1 MNWRSALQARWQRL
15 SRREQRWVLLGFG
28 LVALALLWW
37 LALAPA
43 RAVLKNADAQHRALA
58 LQWQQMQSLQMQ
70 AKALQAQPALDAADS
85 RRALEA
91 SLKPLGSAVQLSA
104 QVDRMLIT
112 VKGLEA
118 SALAQWLAQVRQNA
132 RLLPTE
138 AHLRRA
144 SSPGLWDGTLV
155 FTLPAS

>member
-1 MNWRSALQARWQRL
+1 MSWRSVLQARWQAV
-15 SRREQRWVLLGFG
+15 SRREQRLLLLGLG

-43 RAVLKNADAQHRALA
+43 LAVLKNADAQHRALEQ
-58 LQWQQMQSLQMQ
+58 QWQHMQRLQAQ
-70 AKALQAQPALDAADS
+70 AKALQALPTLDAQES

-91 SLKPLGSAVQLSA
+91 TLKPLGSAAQLSA

-118 SALAQWLAQVRQNA
+118 AALAQWLASVRQNA
-132 RLLPTE
+132 HLLPTE
-138 AHLRRA
+138 AHLKRA
-144 SSPGLWDGTLV
+144 STTGLWDGTLV
-155 FTLPAS
+155 FTLPPQ

>member
-1 MNWRSALQARWQRL
+1 MNWRSVLQARWQRVSL
-15 SRREQRWVLLGFG
+15 REQRLLLLAFG

-43 RAVLKNADAQHRALA
+43 LAVLKNADGQHRSLA
-58 LQWQQMQSLQMQ
+58 LQWQQMQRLQAQ
-70 AKALQAQPALDAADS
+70 AKALQALPTLDATES

-91 SLKPLGSAVQLSA
+91 SLKALGSAVQLSA

-118 SALAQWLAQVRQNA
+118 QALAQWLASVRQNA
-132 RLLPTE
+132 HLLPTE
-138 AHLRRA
+138 ARLKRA
-144 SSPGLWDGTLV
+144 SAAGLWDGTLV
-155 FTLPAS
+155 FTLPSQ

>member
-1 MNWRSALQARWQRL
+1 MNWRSVLRTRWQAV
-15 SRREQRWVLLGFG
+15 SRREQRLLLLGFG

-43 RAVLKNADAQHRALA
+43 LAVLKNADGQHRALEQQ
-58 LQWQQMQSLQMQ
+58 LQQMQRLQAQ
-70 AKALQAQPALDAADS
+70 AKALQALPTLDATES

-91 SLKPLGSAVQLSA
+91 SLKALGSAVQLSA

-118 SALAQWLAQVRQNA
+118 AALAQWLANVRQNA

-138 AHLRRA
+138 AHLKQTSTA
-144 SSPGLWDGTLV
+144 GLWDGTLV
-155 FTLPAS
+155 FTLPSQ